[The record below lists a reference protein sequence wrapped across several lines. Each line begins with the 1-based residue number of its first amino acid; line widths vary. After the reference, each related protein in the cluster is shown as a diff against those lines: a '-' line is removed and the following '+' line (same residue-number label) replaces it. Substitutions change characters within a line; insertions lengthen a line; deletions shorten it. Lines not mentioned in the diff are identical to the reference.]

1 MLLHVPRREKRVAI
15 NMTYETFQIN
25 ICPYKFSTTAKCH
38 VQGLALLLGANTKWH
53 IITLKFHPPVDN
65 CPGLVALATTPLSPP
80 SLFCASLNK
89 IHRSLK
95 AQKQVI
101 ILIISGTAERIL

>member
-1 MLLHVPRREKRVAI
+1 MI
-15 NMTYETFQIN
+15 
-25 ICPYKFSTTAKCH
+25 
-38 VQGLALLLGANTKWH
+38 GANAKWH
-53 IITLKFHPPVDN
+53 IITLKVHPTVDN

-80 SLFCASLNK
+80 SSFYVSLNK

-101 ILIISGTAERIL
+101 MLILSGTAERIL